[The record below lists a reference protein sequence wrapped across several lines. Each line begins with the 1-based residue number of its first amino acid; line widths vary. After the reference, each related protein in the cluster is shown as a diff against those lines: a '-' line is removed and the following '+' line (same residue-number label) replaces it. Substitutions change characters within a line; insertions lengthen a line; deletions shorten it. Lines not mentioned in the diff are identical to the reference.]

1 MNCNQEGHWARNGKE
16 LAANAVNKTIKILMK
31 LFEIKIVANNLLGW
45 VSNLLSRLK
54 VAGRLLCMSSKVLG
68 ESPKNAT
75 SDAEISPEIISN
87 GTISRPISGEI
98 DG

>member
-1 MNCNQEGHWARNGKE
+1 
-16 LAANAVNKTIKILMK
+16 
-31 LFEIKIVANNLLGW
+31 
-45 VSNLLSRLK
+45 
-54 VAGRLLCMSSKVLG
+54 LG

-75 SDAEISPEIISN
+75 SDAEIRPEIISN